1 MKDVTTAKGL
11 NDLRTA
17 LSSHVHSKPAQKGTA
32 HLDLY
37 LLSKEKQRL
46 EKELARLEQRQRRIR
61 ERLADICQA
70 MGMLEQK
77 AERERSSEEAS
88 TELGAG
94 GKQPAPAS
102 QYSQRPWKKMPFD
115 Y

>member
-11 NDLRTA
+11 NDLRTV

-46 EKELARLEQRQRRIR
+46 EKELGRLEQQQRRIR

-70 MGMLEQK
+70 MGMFEK
-77 AERERSSEEAS
+77 EAERERSSEEAS

>member
-11 NDLRTA
+11 SDLRTA
-17 LSSHVHSKPAQKGTA
+17 LSRHVHSKPAQKGTA

-70 MGMLEQK
+70 MGMLEQQ
-77 AERERSSEEAS
+77 AEQERSSEEAS
-88 TELGAG
+88 TELGSVE
-94 GKQPAPAS
+94 KQPAPAS
-102 QYSQRPWKKMPFD
+102 QYSQRPWKKMPLD